1 MRNQRAGPVKP
12 DRTRLDAMHESGGD
26 ALMPSALSSGVLLL
40 SLDIYYLLSSVFRF
54 LI

>member
-12 DRTRLDAMHESGGD
+12 DRTRVDAMHESGGD
-26 ALMPSALSSGVLLL
+26 ALMPSALSSGVLL